1 MPSPSISHATVA
13 TVAGGAVPRTAYQA
27 TPACSDRSQRCA
39 NRNGVW
45 PPLYKRQW
53 NPHPARSLDKFAQQR
68 FVRCVLDAVADGELH
83 RTTGNVLLA
92 FARASDDRLSDPWI
106 AQATVAARLGLG
118 ESTVCHH
125 VATAKRL
132 GWVVVQH
139 RNRIDNGMVRAM
151 SNVTRLQLPQPWH
164 DRLAAHQAERRA
176 EQTRQRRQ
184 RNPHGRVTAP
194 KAGERRASGPGSEQ
208 GPVYATAAQQAAS
221 AGVAQARSAST
232 TTFEQGRAELEAAY
246 PGQPDLYEAAY
257 DAFVEMWKTVRI
269 NE

>member
-1 MPSPSISHATVA
+1 
-13 TVAGGAVPRTAYQA
+13 
-27 TPACSDRSQRCA
+27 
-39 NRNGVW
+39 
-45 PPLYKRQW
+45 
-53 NPHPARSLDKFAQQR
+53 
-68 FVRCVLDAVADGELH
+68 LDAVAGGELH

-132 GWVVVQH
+132 GWVMVQH
-139 RNRIDNGMVRAM
+139 RNRIDNGLVRAM
-151 SNVTRLQLPQPWH
+151 SNVTRLQLPQHWQ
-164 DRLAAHQAERRA
+164 DRLAAQQAQRRA

-184 RNPHGRVTAP
+184 RNRPGRVTQP
-194 KAGERRASGPGSEQ
+194 NGGERRGSGHGGEH

-221 AGVAQARSAST
+221 TGAARARSAST
-232 TTFEQGRAELEAAY
+232 STFEQGRAELEAAY
-246 PGQPDLYEAAY
+246 TGQPELYEAAY
-257 DAFVEMWKTVRI
+257 DAFVETWKTVRI

>member
-1 MPSPSISHATVA
+1 MPSPSNPPTTAT
-13 TVAGGAVPRTAYQA
+13 GGPAAPRTAYQA
-27 TPACSDRSQRCA
+27 TPACSDRSQRCS

-53 NPHPARSLDKFAQQR
+53 NPHPTRSLDKFAQQR

-83 RTTGNVLLA
+83 RTTGNVLLV

-132 GWVVVQH
+132 GWVVVQP
-139 RNRIDNGMVRAM
+139 RTRIDTGTVRAM
-151 SNVTRLQLPQPWH
+151 SNTPRLQLPQQGQ
-164 DRLAAHQAERRA
+164 DRLDAQQAQRRA

-184 RNPHGRVTAP
+184 RNPHGRVTQP
-194 KAGERRASGPGSEQ
+194 KDGERRGGSGRAGGEGPGDGTAGPQ
-208 GPVYATAAQQAAS
+208 G
-221 AGVAQARSAST
+221 ART
-232 TTFEQGRAELEAAY
+232 G
-246 PGQPDLYEAAY
+246 G
-257 DAFVEMWKTVRI
+257 
-269 NE
+269 

>member
-1 MPSPSISHATVA
+1 V
-13 TVAGGAVPRTAYQA
+13 YQA
-27 TPACSDRSQRCA
+27 TPACSDRSQRCS

-68 FVRCVLDAVADGELH
+68 FVRCVLDAVAGGELH

-132 GWVVVQH
+132 GWVMVQH
-139 RNRIDNGMVRAM
+139 RNRIDNGLVRAM
-151 SNVTRLQLPQPWH
+151 SNVTRLQLPQHWQ
-164 DRLAAHQAERRA
+164 DRLAAQQAQRRA

-184 RNPHGRVTAP
+184 RNRPGRVTQP
-194 KAGERRASGPGSEQ
+194 NGGERRGSGHGGEH

-221 AGVAQARSAST
+221 TGAARARSAST
-232 TTFEQGRAELEAAY
+232 STFEQGRAELEAAY
-246 PGQPDLYEAAY
+246 TGQPELYEAAY
-257 DAFVEMWKTVRI
+257 DAFVETWKTVRI